1 MPSYLREEIPPELQ
15 RDQRRTQ
22 IAEESGEFSF
32 RVYEAV
38 SRIPAGCVATYGQ
51 IARLAG
57 SPRAARAVGNALHR
71 NPEPDR
77 IPCFRVVD
85 SAGRLTGAFAFGGM
99 DRQRELL
106 VEDGVAVV
114 NYRVDLER
122 FQWRDGDEDPR
133 RGEDEWI

>member
-1 MPSYLREEIPPELQ
+1 MPSYLRDEIPPELQ

-22 IAEESGEFSF
+22 IAKESGEFSF

-38 SRIPAGCVATYGQ
+38 SLIPAGCVATYGQ

-106 VEDGVAVV
+106 TEDGVAVV

-122 FQWRDGDEDPR
+122 FQWRDGGEDPR